1 MALQHTI
8 QKSVSLTGIGLHTGQ
23 TTTVTLNP
31 APENY
36 GIRFVRSDIPNSP
49 EIEADIDNVV
59 DLARGTAIGKGEIK
73 IHTVEHVMSAVLALS
88 DRLVV
93 LNQGEVIAEGLPE
106 DVMARPE
113 VVSAYL
119 GDGVV

>member
-1 MALQHTI
+1 
-8 QKSVSLTGIGLHTGQ
+8 
-23 TTTVTLNP
+23 
-31 APENY
+31 
-36 GIRFVRSDIPNSP
+36 
-49 EIEADIDNVV
+49 
-59 DLARGTAIGKGEIK
+59 
-73 IHTVEHVMSAVLALS
+73 MSAVLALS

-106 DVMARPE
+106 DVMARQE

>member
-1 MALQHTI
+1 
-8 QKSVSLTGIGLHTGQ
+8 
-23 TTTVTLNP
+23 
-31 APENY
+31 
-36 GIRFVRSDIPNSP
+36 
-49 EIEADIDNVV
+49 
-59 DLARGTAIGKGEIK
+59 
-73 IHTVEHVMSAVLALS
+73 MSAVLALS